1 VQQVNDDKLLI
12 KEIVSWVYAKDCTA
26 VSTAA
31 STPVQ
36 TATAETVSKAAY
48 VQIVAEKA
56 ALAAQVA
63 ALIVER
69 DGYKDKLAQSK
80 VLAAQISKL

>member
-1 VQQVNDDKLLI
+1 
-12 KEIVSWVYAKDCTA
+12 VYAKDCTA

-36 TATAETVSKAAY
+36 TATAETVSKSAY
-48 VQIVAEKA
+48 DAIVAEKA

-69 DGYKDKLAQSK
+69 SGYKTRAEVAEGKLAKIKQLSE
-80 VLAAQISKL
+80 